1 MRAEIISIGQE
12 VLLGQ
17 IVDTNVVHISHY
29 LRRIGIQVQ
38 WRATVGDNPIDI
50 TNALKQAITRADVVI
65 ATGGI
70 GPSRD
75 DKTRECLAEALER
88 PLVFQDELFE
98 QIKRYFTSRNREM
111 PPANRKQAF
120 IPQGAIGLE
129 NIVGTAPGILVEEKN
144 TIIFVLPGVPAEMK
158 YFMEEEVLPYLR
170 SKLGEGFVHQSRTIG
185 IVGIGESRLT
195 AYVDELIKEGEKPDH
210 PVVTLLPSSENG
222 VITILIDHL
231 GLEEDVKEKLT
242 RVEQAIMANVP
253 NKYIFGIDTSLE
265 KVLIDILKQNKL
277 KILTVEAE
285 ATQGSI
291 ANRFAQSS
299 QAEDCFTIGLVFPTT
314 KKFLE
319 QFTPVNTFPSRE
331 NGEEITKLLQEK
343 YKTDIVLLL
352 LTEKIDERGLHQL
365 KLWIRIEEDFHERD
379 FSIGLTPILR
389 NYIASSALNI
399 LRRILL
405 EQ

>member
-17 IVDTNVVHISHY
+17 IVDTNAVHISHY

-38 WRATVGDNPIDI
+38 WRVTVGDNPVDI
-50 TNALKQAITRADVVI
+50 INALKQAMARADVVI

-75 DKTRECLAEALER
+75 DKTRECLAEALGR

-111 PPANRKQAF
+111 PPANRRQAF
-120 IPQGAIGLE
+120 IPQGTIGLE
-129 NIVGTAPGILVEEKN
+129 NLVGTAPGILVEEKGV
-144 TIIFVLPGVPAEMK
+144 IVFVLPGVPPEMK

-170 SKLGEGFVHQSRTIG
+170 SKLGKGIVHQSRTIG
-185 IVGIGESRLT
+185 VVGIGESRLT

-210 PVVTLLPSSENG
+210 PAVTLLPSSESG

-231 GLEEDVKEKLT
+231 GPEEDVKEKLT
-242 RVEQAIMANVP
+242 RVEQKIMTNVP

-277 KILTVEAE
+277 KILTIEAE

-299 QAEDCFTIGLVFPTT
+299 QMECCFALGLVFPTT
-314 KKFLE
+314 KTFLE
-319 QFTPVNTFPSRE
+319 QFDRVNTFLSRE

-343 YKTDIVLLL
+343 YETDVVLSL
-352 LTEKIDERGLHQL
+352 LT
-365 KLWIRIEEDFHERD
+365 
-379 FSIGLTPILR
+379 
-389 NYIASSALNI
+389 
-399 LRRILL
+399 
-405 EQ
+405 